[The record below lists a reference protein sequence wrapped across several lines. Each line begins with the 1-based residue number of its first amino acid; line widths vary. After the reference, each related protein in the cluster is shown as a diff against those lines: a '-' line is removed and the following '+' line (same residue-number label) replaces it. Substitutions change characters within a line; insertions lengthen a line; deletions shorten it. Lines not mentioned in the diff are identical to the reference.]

1 MFPAEVFHTEFRLG
15 GRRVRLQWLSEPRR
29 RWTAFLIPAVCL
41 TAAAFALDDWAAR
54 LAEQPIRSGQVR
66 TTLVALRF
74 FGDGAPLALLTLLAF
89 AAAPKKKAVA
99 TLALVVALLSGLIV
113 DRAKTLTARNRP
125 FDMQGRPAQASWNSA
140 ENNGRNSSFP
150 SGHSATAFGFA
161 RGMALAFPPVAP
173 VAYLAAAGTAMSRM
187 HELRHY
193 LSDCAVGGLVGW
205 SLATLLWAG
214 WAKLTAKSRK
224 SADPANEYPD
234 VLPLARSA

>member
-1 MFPAEVFHTEFRLG
+1 
-15 GRRVRLQWLSEPRR
+15 VRLQWLSEPRK
-29 RWTAFLIPAVCL
+29 RWTAFLIIAVIL

-54 LAEQPIRSGQVR
+54 IAEQPIRSGQVR

-74 FGDGAPLALLTLLAF
+74 FGDGAPLVLLTLLAF
-89 AAAPKKKAVA
+89 ATVPRKKTAAS
-99 TLALVVALLSGLIV
+99 LALAAALLSGLIV

-125 FDMQGRPAQASWNSA
+125 FDMQGRSARESWNTA
-140 ENNGRNSSFP
+140 DNNGRNSSFP

-193 LSDCAVGGLVGW
+193 LSDCTVGGLVGW
-205 SLATLLWAG
+205 TLATLLWAG
-214 WAKLTAKSRK
+214 WSRLTAKSREK
-224 SADPANEYPD
+224 GETADDFPD